1 MMSGLVL
8 DCSSH
13 TGHYLYYL
21 YIDVRRAEQS
31 ASAAPRITEPPW
43 HHRTIRA
50 GDSR

>member
-8 DCSSH
+8 TVAH
-13 TGHYLYYL
+13 TRGIICIIYI
-21 YIDVRRAEQS
+21 IDVRRAEQS